1 MNETEKHFEEYIES
15 YLISEGGGWTK
26 ATDEGYC
33 SEISKGMSL
42 DITTLTD
49 FVKATQP
56 MSWRRFER
64 MCTINPLRQFYKAF
78 ENAVTQDGLISVLRH
93 GFKHRGIPFRV
104 CYFKPES
111 ELNELANEHY
121 RQNICHCIRQWHY
134 TEVNN
139 NSIDMMLAINGIPVV
154 AIELKNQLT
163 GQSVDDAKRQWAYN
177 RNPKD
182 PAFGFNKRILA
193 YFACDLYDVYMT
205 TKLEGAQTYFLP
217 FNQGSNG
224 SGKDGGAGNP
234 RNKEEG
240 QDYVTEYFW
249 RNVLQKD
256 KLLDILQKFIS
267 FERTEKKKTKPDGS
281 TETTISK
288 KVIFPRYHQLD
299 VVRKLVNHVREN
311 GAGHNYLI
319 QHSAGSG
326 KSNSIAWTAYRMA
339 SLHDENNNSVFDSV
353 IIVTDRRV
361 LDQQLQATVSGF
373 DHTLGSVVT
382 IDEKK
387 NSGDL
392 RDAINDGKRIIISTL
407 QKFPVIYD
415 EVNSHLSESIM
426 RLS

>member
-1 MNETEKHFEEYIES
+1 MSEDKKFVDRMEAYNSAFQKMDESEKHFEEHIES
-15 YLISEGGGWTK
+15 YLVSDEGGWTK
-26 ATDEGYC
+26 ATDAGYC
-33 SEISKGMSL
+33 SEDSRGMAL
-42 DITTLTD
+42 DIITLTN
-49 FVKATQP
+49 FVQTTQP
-56 MSWRRFER
+56 MAWRRFER
-64 MCTINPLRQFYKAF
+64 MCTISPIRQFYKAF
-78 ENAVTQDGLISVLRH
+78 ENAVTQDGLISVMRH
-93 GFKHRGIPFRV
+93 GFKHRGINFRV

-121 RQNICHCIRQWHY
+121 KQNVCQCIRQWHY
-134 TEVNN
+134 TEANR
-139 NSIDMMLAINGIPVV
+139 NSIDMMLAVNGIPVV

-163 GQSVDDAKRQWAYN
+163 GQSVDDAMRQWEYN
-177 RNPKD
+177 RNPKEY
-182 PAFGFNKRILA
+182 AFGFNKRVLA
-193 YFACDLYDVYMT
+193 YFACDLYNVYMT
-205 TKLEGAQTYFLP
+205 TQLNGAETVFLP

-224 SGKDGGAGNP
+224 AGKDGGAGNP
-234 RNKEEG
+234 TTEDGK
-240 QDYVTEYFW
+240 YVTSYFW
-249 RNVLQKD
+249 ENVLQKD

-267 FERTEKKKTKPDGS
+267 YERSEKKKIMPDGS
-281 TETTISK
+281 TKTTVSS

-299 VVRKLVNHVREN
+299 VVRKLVSHVREN

-339 SLHDENNNSVFDSV
+339 SLHDENNNPIFDSV

-392 RDAINDGKRIIISTL
+392 RDAINDGK
-407 QKFPVIYD
+407 
-415 EVNSHLSESIM
+415 
-426 RLS
+426 